1 MINIFYLIILLI
13 IIVYYEYR
21 FRRFSR
27 VLGVTLDNM
36 ISEKEIDFTFCR
48 ETLDDKMN
56 HKLMRLYEIMKNKSN
71 LAKSERDEIRSL
83 VADISHQVKTPISNI
98 KMYNNLLLEREVPRE
113 KQIDFLTL
121 NNIQISKL
129 DFLISAMVKMSRIES
144 GVITI
149 DIKNNLVKEMI
160 ARAIGQVIWNA
171 EEKQINITV
180 NCEDNIYAC
189 FDAKWTEEAIVNIL
203 DNAVKYTPIGGIIN
217 ITVEM
222 LENYVAISI
231 CDNGIGIKEE
241 EQGKIFNRF
250 YRSKSVSQENGIG
263 VGLFI
268 TREIIHKENGFIK
281 IRSELNKGSEFKVYL
296 LKENLSKL

>member
-1 MINIFYLIILLI
+1 
-13 IIVYYEYR
+13 
-21 FRRFSR
+21 
-27 VLGVTLDNM
+27 M
-36 ISEKEIDFTFCR
+36 ISEKEIDFTFCK

-217 ITVEM
+217 IIVEM